1 MDILFL
7 YRHFTLIY
15 MKKSTLFLSII
26 LLLSSCGN
34 LHHPTS
40 KTPNFSRLDQLF
52 ENQQYFKLAD
62 EFKTYGS
69 SLSDRERLIIS
80 AKLNSV
86 FNNKEV
92 SNAAIEELF
101 KNHKHQL
108 ADSTKIQLLEIEM
121 NNSVL
126 LYDYKKSLEIVERIL
141 AIPNDFDEEKRSDFE
156 NNRTIFNIL
165 KNVPKQTTSIDETSL
180 QITKDIAGL
189 SRIPIELGPFAQSAV
204 FDTGANFSVITDSLA
219 LKSGFHILDGIFKV
233 TAITGEK
240 VDSKIAVAPTLYLG
254 NTLLSNVIFLV
265 LPQASLSFPEAN
277 YTIEM
282 IIGFPVIEAL
292 REISIINDSTFY
304 VPKKQSVLVAQN
316 LALSFLTPVVE
327 VKENGNSL
335 PFTFDTG
342 ATATMLYHTYFNEN
356 KEKILKSSTLDSSKI
371 GGAGGVKILRN
382 YKIPFTASISGKTF
396 TLENTSVLIEE
407 HLKDK
412 AGIYGNLGKDVLKQ
426 FDTLTL
432 NFDKMF
438 LKLN

>member
-1 MDILFL
+1 
-7 YRHFTLIY
+7 
-15 MKKSTLFLSII
+15 MKKSTLFLSIL

-40 KTPNFSRLDQLF
+40 KTSHFSRLDQLF

-86 FNNKEV
+86 FNKKEV
-92 SNAAIEELF
+92 SNVAIEKLF

-141 AIPNDFDEEKRSDFE
+141 AIPNDFDEEKRTDFE
-156 NNRTIFNIL
+156 NNKTIFNIL

-204 FDTGANFSVITDSLA
+204 VDTGANFSVITDSLA
-219 LKSGFHILDGIFKV
+219 LKSGLRILDGTFKV

-240 VDSKIAVAPTLYLG
+240 VDSKIAVA
-254 NTLLSNVIFLV
+254 
-265 LPQASLSFPEAN
+265 
-277 YTIEM
+277 
-282 IIGFPVIEAL
+282 
-292 REISIINDSTFY
+292 
-304 VPKKQSVLVAQN
+304 
-316 LALSFLTPVVE
+316 
-327 VKENGNSL
+327 
-335 PFTFDTG
+335 
-342 ATATMLYHTYFNEN
+342 
-356 KEKILKSSTLDSSKI
+356 
-371 GGAGGVKILRN
+371 
-382 YKIPFTASISGKTF
+382 
-396 TLENTSVLIEE
+396 
-407 HLKDK
+407 
-412 AGIYGNLGKDVLKQ
+412 
-426 FDTLTL
+426 
-432 NFDKMF
+432 
-438 LKLN
+438 